1 MFENRITMSDKQQ
14 LYFGNNWEA
23 CMLDIFN
30 PQNQVLGEEFFNT
43 TILKLNKYLE
53 ADFVFISRINEVNQS
68 FDTLA
73 FCNNDQ
79 ILNPISFPIEGSLCE
94 KTITKNAPTFI
105 KDAQKHFEI
114 NDYFKGHNIS
124 TYLAYPL
131 YGSSTSAIGVLTALF
146 SHPKENVKKME
157 SLMFLFSSRIGIEIE
172 HMESKRELKRRNLEL
187 LVFKEELIHKNK
199 ELDKMND
206 ELKQATLKAK
216 ESNKLKTSFLAN
228 LSHEVR
234 TPMNAIIGFTELI
247 KSNNLNPDEKTEYL
261 DIVLQNGN
269 QLMRVM
275 DALIDISKLQT
286 KAYIEPLE
294 EISVHK
300 LFEDVYE
307 TFAKEIQICKKPIS
321 FNILLNSVFQDE
333 SLTTYKDAL
342 LKVFE
347 HLIENAIKFTHEG
360 EINIGY
366 HVFDDHFEFFVEDT
380 GIGIPDG
387 EEERIFDLFR
397 QANIQ
402 NTREFEGNGIGLS
415 IVKKYIEIMHGSIW
429 AEPNREKGAIFRFHL
444 PRTKQ

>member
-1 MFENRITMSDKQQ
+1 MSDKQQ
-14 LYFGNNWEA
+14 LYFGNNWETY
-23 CMLDIFN
+23 MLDIFN
-30 PQNQVLGEEFFNT
+30 PHNQVLGEEFFNT
-43 TILKLNKYLE
+43 TILKLNKYLK
-53 ADFVFISRINEVNQS
+53 ADFVFISRINELTQS

-73 FCNNDQ
+73 FCKKDQ
-79 ILNPISFPIEGSLCE
+79 ILKPISFPIEGSLCE
-94 KTITKNAPTFI
+94 KTITRKAPTFV

-114 NDYFKGHNIS
+114 NDYFKDHHIN

-247 KSNNLNPDEKTEYL
+247 KSNNLSPDEKTEYL

-300 LFEDVYE
+300 LFEDIYE

>member
-1 MFENRITMSDKQQ
+1 MFENRFTMSDKQQ

-23 CMLDIFN
+23 CILDIFN
-30 PQNQVLGEEFFNT
+30 PQNQLLGEEFFNT

-53 ADFVFISRINEVNQS
+53 ADFVFISRINEVNET

-73 FCNNDQ
+73 FCNKDQ

-94 KTITKNAPTFI
+94 KTISGKTPTFI

-114 NDYFKGHNIS
+114 NNYFKEHNIK

-131 YGSSTSAIGVLTALF
+131 FGSSTSVIGVLTALF
-146 SHPKENVKKME
+146 SHPKQQLKKME

-199 ELDKMND
+199 ELDNLNS
-206 ELKQATLKAK
+206 ELKEATLKAK

-234 TPMNAIIGFTELI
+234 TPMNAIIGFTELL
-247 KSNNLNPDEKTEYL
+247 KSNNLNPDEKREYL

-294 EISVHK
+294 QISVHK
-300 LFEDVYE
+300 LLEYVYE
-307 TFAKEIQICKKPIS
+307 TFAREIQICKKPIK
-321 FNILLNSVFQDE
+321 FNVLFHNASPDD

-366 HVFDDHFEFFVEDT
+366 HAFDEYLEFFVQDT
-380 GIGIPDG
+380 GIGIPEG

-397 QANIQ
+397 QANRQ
-402 NTREFEGNGIGLS
+402 YSREFEGNGIGLS

-429 AEPNREKGAIFRFHL
+429 AEPNPEKGTLFRFHL
-444 PRTKQ
+444 PKNQQ